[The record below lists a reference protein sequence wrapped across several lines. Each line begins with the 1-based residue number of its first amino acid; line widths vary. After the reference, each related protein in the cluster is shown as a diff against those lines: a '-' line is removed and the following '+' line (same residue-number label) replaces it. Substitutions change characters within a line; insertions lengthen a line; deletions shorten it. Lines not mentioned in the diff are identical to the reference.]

1 MTSRGLEA
9 WTPPE
14 TLSKRT
20 QDKLLL
26 PVPLVPVGSTP
37 RARPRVVMLNFDE
50 LERLGVDVGDRIVT
64 PELEREILERFALRP
79 VESGES
85 GSRLGIATR
94 YEGYP
99 GAVQG
104 DGRAVLLAKARRIV
118 NGRPRERVDVQVKG
132 IATGLLPRR
141 KDWTSRHGKMV
152 LDRGLQEAF
161 YAAFLEQNGVA
172 TNRWLAIIDLGATV
186 TRPTD
191 NVELRVGLHVRSGQ
205 FWRMGHLWHF
215 ARDQKA
221 LRDVTRELGRL
232 LADERGRRTPPSAA
246 RMWAQLARRK
256 AVELADSWWLRYA
269 HGSFTP
275 DNVGL
280 FESMDQGTAC
290 TVDRTHVSF
299 SAHRMGFG
307 HAPEVLMEEDYKRYL
322 PGFLASVQ
330 RRPERQRLERIPWAQ
345 VARGFLRRRMEWQLL
360 RHLGL
365 DERQVR
371 HALHRHRPLVES
383 FFSLFRSLCNQVDRD
398 RETRIGTKGPFRVRH
413 GATYDMFPVLPTL
426 SALAR
431 RGWDLRRQAL
441 ALLPVMRPETDR
453 TGLDLKRAVLLI
465 EHFDG
470 LLKAV
475 LGNDAAER
483 INATLL
489 VWNDR
494 ARALGRRTKEL
505 EGADSLK
512 WAEHFVAQ
520 RQQGVSAARLR
531 AWLNGFLRRNVIDGP
546 GSAPHAARQLRRGR
560 FASSEDGRVVVT
572 RCVENGVTIEQLS
585 DGVRDVL
592 RFRVSRRH
600 FEGVAPETVRL
611 ELRWG
616 AVRLP
621 RALTSETRDALF
633 FEVPVDESAPR
644 QFRARFV
651 SPGRRVTN
659 GGHGFGAQV
668 RLLFSSLDVQLELAR
683 YARQRGLT
691 RPIDPAMRP
700 LI

>member
-9 WTPPE
+9 WTAPE

-26 PVPLVPVGSTP
+26 PVPLVPVEATP
-37 RARPRVVMLNFDE
+37 AARPRVLMLNFDE
-50 LERLGVDVGDRIVT
+50 LERLGVDVGDRMLT
-64 PELEREILERFALRP
+64 PALEREILERFALRP
-79 VESGES
+79 VEAGES
-85 GSRLGIATR
+85 GRRLGIATR

-104 DGRAVLLAKARRIV
+104 DGRAVLLAQARRLV
-118 NGRPRERVDVQVKG
+118 NGRARERVDVQVKG
-132 IATGLLPRR
+132 IATGLIPRR

-161 YAAFLEQNGVA
+161 YAAFLELNGVA
-172 TNRWLAIIDLGATV
+172 TNRWLAIIDLGTTV
-186 TRPTD
+186 TRPAD

-205 FWRMGHLWHF
+205 FWRMGHLWYL

-221 LRDVTRELGRL
+221 LREVTRELGRL

-246 RMWAQLARRK
+246 RTWALLARRK

-307 HAPEVLMEEDYKRYL
+307 HAPEVLMEEDYKRFL

-330 RRPERQRLERIPWAQ
+330 PRPERQRLERIPWAQ
-345 VARGFLRRRMEWQLL
+345 VARRFLRTRMEWQLL

-371 HALHRHRPLVES
+371 RALHRHRPLVES
-383 FFSLFRSLCNQVDRD
+383 FFGLFRALCNQVDRD
-398 RETRIGTKGPFRVRH
+398 RETRVGARGPFRVRH
-413 GATYDMFPVLPTL
+413 GATYDMFAVLPRL
-426 SALAR
+426 SALTR
-431 RGWDLRRQAL
+431 RGWDSRRRAL
-441 ALLPVMRPETDR
+441 ALLPVLRPELDR
-453 TGLDLKRAVLLI
+453 TGLDLKRALLLF

-470 LLKAV
+470 LVAAV
-475 LGNDAAER
+475 LADEPRERRDAMLR
-483 INATLL
+483 
-489 VWNDR
+489 VWHDR
-494 ARALGRRTKEL
+494 ARALSRRAKEL

-531 AWLNGFLRRNVIDGP
+531 AWLNAFLRRNVIDGP
-546 GSAPHAARQLRRGR
+546 GSAPFAASQLRRGR
-560 FASSEDGRVVVT
+560 FATTPDGRLVVT
-572 RCVENGVTIEQLS
+572 RCVENGVTIEQVS
-585 DGVRDVL
+585 DGVQDAL

-600 FEGVAPETVRL
+600 FEGVAPESVRL

-621 RALTSETRDALF
+621 RPLTASTERELL
-633 FEVPVDESAPR
+633 FEVPVDGSAPR
-644 QFRARFV
+644 HFRARFV
-651 SPGRRVTN
+651 SPGRRVAN

-668 RLLFSSLDVQLELAR
+668 RLLFASLDVQLELAR
-683 YARQRGLT
+683 YAKRRGLV
-691 RPIDPAMRP
+691 RPIDPAVTP
-700 LI
+700 IV